1 MSPADS
7 GSPRA
12 ARRQE
17 PLHGHS
23 SVQAPQPAKRGHALQ
38 AAPTQPSG
46 PLELPASALHSRASV
61 PQEQAGSDPQVL
73 PDSGPHRLDS
83 VRQQQA
89 ASAPPRADPVW

>member
-23 SVQAPQPAKRGHALQ
+23 SVQEPAKQGLAPRPAL
-38 AAPTQPSG
+38 TLPSG
-46 PLELPASALHSRASV
+46 PRVLPASVPPSRGSV
-61 PQEQAGSDPQVL
+61 PQAQEPSARQVL
-73 PDSGPHRLDS
+73 RDSVPRRLDS
-83 VRQQQA
+83 VPQA
-89 ASAPPRADPVW
+89 QELSDPPRAVRAW